1 MAECPLVSIGIL
13 CFNARDTILRA
24 LRSALAQDWPSIEV
38 IIVDDCSTDGSAE
51 IVASAIADE
60 SRARL
65 VRHDRNTGPAGTR
78 NTVIAESRGA
88 FITFFDDDDESLP
101 RRVSEQLQVLTCHE
115 AASGARLVSCHAA
128 GERRYA
134 SGYVKLLPAIG
145 SRGTEPPYGPE
156 VADYLLVYRR
166 RPGWF
171 YGAGVASCSL
181 LARRETFAAV
191 GGFDTRL
198 RRVEDVD
205 FAIRLALM
213 GGHFVGT
220 SEPLFVQYST
230 GGPDK
235 TPEVNLDAEV
245 ALAEKHRAYLQSI
258 GRYHYA
264 RRWPKLRYWHF
275 KRRYARFVIELLM
288 ILLRNP
294 IAATR
299 HILATGP
306 ARLRHEHGIR
316 RGVSP

>member
-1 MAECPLVSIGIL
+1 
-13 CFNARDTILRA
+13 
-24 LRSALAQDWPSIEV
+24 
-38 IIVDDCSTDGSAE
+38 
-51 IVASAIADE
+51 
-60 SRARL
+60 
-65 VRHDRNTGPAGTR
+65 
-78 NTVIAESRGA
+78 
-88 FITFFDDDDESLP
+88 
-101 RRVSEQLQVLTCHE
+101 
-115 AASGARLVSCHAA
+115 
-128 GERRYA
+128 
-134 SGYVKLLPAIG
+134 
-145 SRGTEPPYGPE
+145 
-156 VADYLLVYRR
+156 
-166 RPGWF
+166 
-171 YGAGVASCSL
+171 
-181 LARRETFAAV
+181 
-191 GGFDTRL
+191 
-198 RRVEDVD
+198 
-205 FAIRLALM
+205 M